1 MSKNYNKKLKQLIE
15 SRDINSIKELINA
28 KDIDSIR
35 EFSEQSTMSEIVET
49 LNQLENL
56 QSILFFRF
64 LKTEKAS
71 EVFSHLDEDMQENI
85 IKNLTQKETS
95 SIVNELYTDEIVDL
109 IEELPTY
116 LSDAIMKNVK
126 KETRTK
132 VHELLKY
139 TENQVG
145 SIMSVDIILLK
156 KKYTNK
162 IALQKI
168 KEKREESE
176 ISQIFFV
183 VDNENKLLGSVTL
196 EDIVF
201 ATKDKLV
208 SENIKPIESVNNF
221 QDKEEAAQI
230 FISELSPILPVVDDE
245 DVVLGMLT
253 HDDVIDIINDEATE
267 DIYKGSGISSK
278 EVVYYPKAKIISI
291 VKSRVFWLLMLMIGA
306 TLSQIIIDSFYTIT
320 ENFLLGA
327 AINGATSSALLTG
340 VILAIIPV
348 ISSSAGNAGSQASS
362 TITRSIAL
370 NELKNIKSS
379 KIILK
384 ELKVGTILGLI
395 LMLANFVRLMIYY
408 LITGDL
414 LNSGFEFYLVISAA
428 SSIALFIVIMLSKV
442 SGAVVPILGVKF
454 KKDPAVMASP
464 VLTTL
469 IDALSTL
476 IFFGVTLLMLLLLI

>member
-1 MSKNYNKKLKQLIE
+1 MLKNFDK
-15 SRDINSIKELINA
+15 IKELINT

-35 EFSEQSTMSEIVET
+35 AFSEQSTMSEIAEI
-49 LNQLENL
+49 LNQLDDN
-56 QSILFFRF
+56 QGILFFRF

-95 SIVNELYTDEIVDL
+95 SIINELYTDEIVDL

-116 LSDAIMKNVK
+116 LSEAIMKNVK

-132 VHELLKY
+132 VNELLKY

-145 SIMSVDIILLK
+145 SIMSVDIILLN

-183 VDNENKLLGSVTL
+183 VDNENKLLGSITL

-201 ATKDKLV
+201 ATKDKIIL
-208 SENIKPIESVNNF
+208 ENIKPIESVNNF

-230 FISELSPILPVVDDE
+230 FISELSPILPVVNDNNI
-245 DVVLGMLT
+245 VLGMLT

-278 EVVYYPKAKIISI
+278 ELTNYPKAKILSI

-306 TLSQIIIDSFYTIT
+306 TLSQMIIDSFYQITEQFLLKNAISVTIT
-320 ENFLLGA
+320 S
-327 AINGATSSALLTG
+327 TALMG
-340 VILAIIPV
+340 GILAIIPV

-370 NELKNIKSS
+370 NELKNTKPS
-379 KIILK
+379 KVILK
-384 ELKVGTILGLI
+384 EFKVGVILGVI
-395 LMLANFVRLMIYY
+395 LMISNFIRLMIYY

-414 LNSGFEFYLVISAA
+414 LGEDFEIYLVISAA
-428 SSIALFIVIMLSKV
+428 SSVALFIVIMLSKIAG
-442 SGAVVPILGVKF
+442 SVVPILGVKL

>member
-1 MSKNYNKKLKQLIE
+1 MLKNFNK
-15 SRDINSIKELINA
+15 IKELINA

-35 EFSEQSTMSEIVET
+35 TFSEQSTMSEIAEI
-49 LNQLENL
+49 LNQLDDD

-71 EVFSHLDEDMQENI
+71 ELFSHLDEDMQENI

-95 SIVNELYTDEIVDL
+95 SIINELYTDEIVDL

-116 LSDAIMKNVK
+116 LSETIMKNVK
-126 KETRTK
+126 KETRNK

-145 SIMSVDIILLK
+145 SIMSVDIILLN

-183 VDNENKLLGSVTL
+183 VDNENKLLGSITL

-201 ATKDKLV
+201 ATKDKIIL
-208 SENIKPIESVNNF
+208 ENIKPIESVNNF

-230 FISELSPILPVVDDE
+230 FISELFPILPVVNDNNI
-245 DVVLGMLT
+245 VLGMLT

-278 EVVYYPKAKIISI
+278 ELTHYPKAKIMSI

-306 TLSQIIIDSFYTIT
+306 TLSQMIIDSFYQITEQFLNSAISVTIT
-320 ENFLLGA
+320 STVLMG
-327 AINGATSSALLTG
+327 G
-340 VILAIIPV
+340 ILAIIPV

-370 NELKNIKSS
+370 NELKNIKPS
-379 KIILK
+379 KVILK
-384 ELKVGTILGLI
+384 EFKVGVILGII
-395 LMLANFVRLMIYY
+395 LMISNFIRLMIYY

-414 LNSGFEFYLVISAA
+414 LGEDFRIYLVISAA
-428 SSIALFIVIMLSKV
+428 ASIALFIVIMLSKIAG
-442 SGAVVPILGVKF
+442 SVVPILGVKL

>member
-291 VKSRVFWLLMLMIGA
+291 VKSRVF
-306 TLSQIIIDSFYTIT
+306 
-320 ENFLLGA
+320 
-327 AINGATSSALLTG
+327 
-340 VILAIIPV
+340 
-348 ISSSAGNAGSQASS
+348 
-362 TITRSIAL
+362 
-370 NELKNIKSS
+370 
-379 KIILK
+379 
-384 ELKVGTILGLI
+384 
-395 LMLANFVRLMIYY
+395 
-408 LITGDL
+408 
-414 LNSGFEFYLVISAA
+414 
-428 SSIALFIVIMLSKV
+428 
-442 SGAVVPILGVKF
+442 
-454 KKDPAVMASP
+454 
-464 VLTTL
+464 
-469 IDALSTL
+469 
-476 IFFGVTLLMLLLLI
+476 